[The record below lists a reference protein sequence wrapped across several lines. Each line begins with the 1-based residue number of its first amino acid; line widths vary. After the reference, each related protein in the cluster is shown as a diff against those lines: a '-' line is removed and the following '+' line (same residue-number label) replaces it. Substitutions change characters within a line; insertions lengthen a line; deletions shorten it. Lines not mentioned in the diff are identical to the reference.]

1 MIGRSEMKENIWIK
15 DKQKGEMVLKKDME
29 RKKLVIK
36 YQGNKMRIKEKDR
49 MRFLLENGE
58 YKKIEEKKVKIDKM
72 KFREEKKYIDRIK
85 DYRRRKGM
93 DEEIVKGIGKIEGMK
108 IVEKVKDLRL
118 MGGQIGMGDGEE
130 IIKGFEKEIEM
141 KRKIVMLEY

>member
-1 MIGRSEMKENIWIK
+1 
-15 DKQKGEMVLKKDME
+15 
-29 RKKLVIK
+29 
-36 YQGNKMRIKEKDR
+36 MRIKEKDR

-118 MGGQIGMGDGEE
+118 MGG
-130 IIKGFEKEIEM
+130 
-141 KRKIVMLEY
+141 

>member
-141 KRKIVMLEY
+141 KRKLVMLEY